1 MILTGRH
8 VSAAEGYELGFVT
21 AVVPHDD
28 LVARTK
34 EWVDQILACSPLS
47 VRASKDVVY
56 RSLSTGSLRESME
69 ASYESV
75 RRLQQS
81 EDFIEGP
88 KAFAEKRL
96 PQWKGR

>member
-8 VSAAEGYELGFVT
+8 VSAQEGYELGFVT
-21 AVVPHDD
+21 AVVPHDE
-28 LVARTK
+28 LMQRTG

-69 ASYESV
+69 ATYESV
-75 RRLQQS
+75 RRLQHS
-81 EDFIEGP
+81 EDFVEGP
-88 KAFAEKRL
+88 KAFADKRP

>member
-21 AVVPHDD
+21 AVVPHDE
-28 LVARTK
+28 LMARTG

-69 ASYESV
+69 APYDSV
-75 RRLQQS
+75 RRLQHS
-81 EDFIEGP
+81 EDFVEGP
-88 KAFAEKRL
+88 KAFAEKRP